1 MVYVVREDKTV
12 EVRPVKAEVIGNK
25 AVIGDGLKENES
37 VIYEGIIK
45 ARPGQPVTPMFNETN
60 AGSNAESQSTEV

>member
-1 MVYVVREDKTV
+1 MVDVVKDDKTV

-37 VIYEGIIK
+37 VICEGIIK
-45 ARPGQPVTPMFNETN
+45 ARPGQPVTPIFNEID
-60 AGSNAESQSTEV
+60 AGSDTESLPTEA